1 MKRREEKEEIVNHLI
16 EDIKNTSHFY
26 LADISGL
33 NAEETTELRR
43 KCFENDLKLTVVKN
57 TLLKRALDAVEFSA
71 EELEQALEGPTSL
84 ILTEKGNA
92 PAKLIQEFRKKK
104 DKPLLK
110 GAYVEE
116 SLYIGDDKLE
126 DLSKIK
132 SKEELLGDLILQL
145 QSPMNDVISSLKSG
159 NDILAGVV
167 KTLSEKEE

>member
-43 KCFENDLKLTVVKN
+43 KCFENDLRLTVVKN

-92 PAKLIQEFRKKK
+92 PAKLIKEFRKKK